1 MSKGFIKGKVLF
13 LCTVLALGTG
23 IVTISA
29 QKSNESATLR
39 NLKTFN
45 SIVTELESYYVDS
58 INTDRSFREA
68 IGAYLGTLDPYTEY
82 FASEDQD
89 ALEKMTTG
97 EYGGIGS
104 YLGERD
110 GYTFI
115 SGPMEGSPSALGGL
129 RSGDRILMVD
139 TVDVSHKG
147 SAEVTKLL
155 RGTPDTPVRIKVKRP
170 YVTDSIVEVDIVRA
184 KLRQPSVGY
193 STVIGNT
200 GYIELSQFIQGTPAE
215 VKAVLEKFKADPRVR
230 NIVLDLRGNGGG
242 LLEGA
247 VEIAGYFL
255 PKGTEILRTKGR
267 NGEQEKIYKT
277 TRTPILPDIPLAVLI
292 DGGTASAAEILAG
305 SMQDLDRAVLVGSRS
320 FGKGLVQSTRT
331 LPYDGYLKLTIAKY
345 YIPSGRL
352 IQALDYSHRNA
363 DGSVGRVPDSLTHV
377 FKTLHGREVRD
388 GGGLLPDSV
397 IDWGK
402 FNRLVYNIVR
412 DNWAFDYATKFA
424 AEHPTIAPASEF
436 VITDSIYADFKRTID
451 PSKFKYDKVMEDG
464 LKQLREFAEEEGYLT
479 DETQKEFD
487 ILGKLL
493 THNLDKDLDKN
504 RNEIEEYLGPEI
516 VGRYYYDA
524 GKTAYTLRKDKGLA
538 KAREILDN
546 PALYYTILAQPEAA
560 ARAAKKKK

>member
-1 MSKGFIKGKVLF
+1 MSKGFIKGKIMF
-13 LCTVLALGTG
+13 LGTVLALGAG
-23 IVTISA
+23 IVSMSA

-58 INTDRSFREA
+58 INADRSFREA

-82 FASEDQD
+82 YAAEDQD

-115 SGPMEGSPSALGGL
+115 SGPMQGSPAALAGL

-147 SAEVTKLL
+147 SADVTKLL
-155 RGTPDTPVRIKVKRP
+155 RGTPDTHVRVKVNRP

-215 VKAVLEKFKADPRVR
+215 VKAVLEKFKTDPRVK
-230 NIVLDLRGNGGG
+230 NIVLDLRSNGGG

-255 PKGTEILRTKGR
+255 PKGTEILRTKGK
-267 NGEQEKIYKT
+267 NGVQEKVYKT

-397 IDWGK
+397 IDWGN

-436 VITDSIYADFKRTID
+436 VITDSIYADFKRSID
-451 PSKFKYDKVMEDG
+451 PAKFKYDKVMEES
-464 LKQLREFAEEEGYLT
+464 LKDLRKFAEEEGYLN
-479 DETQKEFD
+479 DETEKEFD

-493 THNLDKDLDKN
+493 THNLDKDLDTN
-504 RNEIEEYLGPEI
+504 REKIEEYLGPEI
-516 VGRYYYDA
+516 VGRYYYDP
-524 GKTAYTLRKDKGLA
+524 GRTAYTLQKDKGFA

-546 PALYYTILAQPEAA
+546 PTLYYTILAQPEL
-560 ARAAKKKK
+560 AKKKSKK